1 MRIRRVL
8 TGVIAGCLLLCA
20 APVPLMA
27 QDDAENERD
36 WMAVDDYIIQL
47 QRARIERLGPTA
59 YDLVIGDVALSGSS
73 PDQIEALRHSE
84 GGPKLVVAY
93 MSIGQAATFQY
104 YWQSEWGEANRP
116 DWIDAP
122 DGVWAGD
129 FWVQYWVPAWQD
141 IILTG
146 DDAYIDRIIDMG
158 FDGVLLDR
166 VDAATYYEEQ
176 ERETAYREMAEFL
189 MRIAD
194 HARERSPG
202 FGVFTI
208 NGEDIGLRFPDYLEV
223 VTGVLVEDLY
233 YGYPR
238 DHEPSPADWTA
249 AREAMLDQWVSNGKL
264 VLTVDYTLRPDQI
277 DDAYTR
283 SGARGYIPYCSDRGL
298 SRLLIHAGHEP
309 D

>member
-1 MRIRRVL
+1 MRKQRVL
-8 TGVIAGCLLLCA
+8 ISAIICCLLL
-20 APVPLMA
+20 VPAGPLLA
-27 QDDAENERD
+27 QDEAQHDRD
-36 WMAVDDYIIQL
+36 WVVVDDYIIQL
-47 QRARIERLGPTA
+47 QRPRADRLGQTA
-59 YDLVIGDVALSGSS
+59 YDLVISDISLSGNS
-73 PDQIEALRHSE
+73 PDQIETLRTSE

-93 MSIGQAATFQY
+93 MSIGQAANFQY
-104 YWQSEWGEANRP
+104 YWQSEWDDENRP

-129 FWVQYWVPAWQD
+129 FWVQYWAPAWQA

-146 DDAYIDRIIDMG
+146 EDAYIDRIIDMG

-176 ERETAYREMAEFL
+176 GRDTAYREMADFV
-189 MRIAD
+189 MAIAD

-208 NGEDIGLRFPDYLEV
+208 NGEDIGLRYPEYLDV
-223 VTGVLVEDLY
+223 VTGILVEDLY

-249 AREAMLDQWVSNGKL
+249 FRENMLDQWVTAGKL
-264 VLTVDYTLRPDQI
+264 VLTVDYTLRAEQI
-277 DDAYTR
+277 DAAYTH
-283 SGARGYIPYCSDRGL
+283 SAARGYIPYCSDRGL
-298 SRLLIHAGHEP
+298 SRLLIHTGHEP